1 VNDEEESTSSTAA
14 RPVPFEAAIAE
25 LEQVVKG
32 LESGD
37 LSLDD
42 AIDKFQRGMHLVK
55 VCREQ
60 LQVAEQKV
68 ELVLS
73 SERGL
78 QTRDFDLENEA

>member
-1 VNDEEESTSSTAA
+1 MNDDSSTPSTAS
-14 RPVPFEAAIAE
+14 RPVPFEEAIAE

-42 AIDKFQRGMHLVK
+42 AIDRFQRGMHLVK

-68 ELVLS
+68 ELV
-73 SERGL
+73 
-78 QTRDFDLENEA
+78 